1 MDSYCKSSEPLVDN
15 RHGCFLMQE
24 TNPAWVLQEKEK
36 MENTFFLDG
45 ETRFMLKKLYTE
57 VCN

>member
-1 MDSYCKSSEPLVDN
+1 
-15 RHGCFLMQE
+15 MQE
-24 TNPAWVLQEKEK
+24 TNPARVLQEKEK

-57 VCN
+57 MCN